1 MRVKGGV
8 RLRVRVNVN
17 VNLVRAMVMVRTH
30 LSLESL
36 LGGDRH
42 EIELT
47 ELR

>member
-17 VNLVRAMVMVRTH
+17 VNVRAMVMVRTH